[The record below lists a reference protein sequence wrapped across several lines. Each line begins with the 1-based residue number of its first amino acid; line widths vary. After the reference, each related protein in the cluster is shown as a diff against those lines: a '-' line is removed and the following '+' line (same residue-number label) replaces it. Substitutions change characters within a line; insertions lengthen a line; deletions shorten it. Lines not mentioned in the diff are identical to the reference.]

1 MTTVSQ
7 RPHFLFSIL
16 PNSATISE
24 ITDATE
30 FDFKKMMILGG
41 NSIDKHMLKAN
52 ITHTNDIID
61 SLPTG
66 NAEDTRSRTANK
78 AKAEMIDAY
87 VYWINRCEDETRGLS
102 AIYLSELLVIHS
114 LNVLALLDYRFHY
127 FVDTDESII
136 HLKKIHTR
144 SIVHLVCAI
153 KTFCKVHGQTKDI
166 FKGVTM
172 LQPPDNSGNKKVEM
186 MLKRTM
192 DVGPPLSEPNKTLY
206 TEAISMI
213 RVKNIYTEAINTI
226 RVPVPVP
233 VTIEPVAHRTRS
245 RAVGIVSAPVQPVV
259 PQTKHN
265 PVSSPVCIPVAHR
278 TRYRTRASKP
288 CRVPRVPRVPV

>member
-7 RPHFLFSIL
+7 RPRFLFSI
-16 PNSATISE
+16 PTNSATLSE
-24 ITDATE
+24 ITAATD
-30 FDFKKMMILGG
+30 FDFKKLMILGG
-41 NSIDKHMLKAN
+41 NPIDKYILKAN
-52 ITHTNDIID
+52 ITHTNDVID
-61 SLPTG
+61 SLSIG
-66 NAEDTRSRTANK
+66 NAEEMMSSTAEK
-78 AKAEMIDAY
+78 AKVEMIDAY
-87 VYWINRCEDETRGLS
+87 VLWINKCVDETRGLS

-153 KTFCKVHGQTKDI
+153 KTFYRVHGQTKDI

-226 RVPVPVP
+226 RVPVPM
-233 VTIEPVAHRTRS
+233 TTEPIAHRTRS
-245 RAVGIVSAPVQPVV
+245 RAVGIVSAPTQQNQVV
-259 PQTKHN
+259 PLTKHN
-265 PVSSPVCIPVAHR
+265 PVSIPVAHR
-278 TRYRTRASKP
+278 TRYRTGASKP